1 MREAVHAFKYN
12 GLQALASPLAELMAQ
27 YWRAHP
33 LPAHVLVP
41 VPLHRARQRKRGY
54 NQAELLARGLGQ
66 RIGLPVDT
74 TSLVR
79 QRSTA
84 PQVELDALQRKQ
96 NVAGAFE
103 VQDNNLSGQEVLLI
117 DDVCTTAATLDA
129 CAIAL
134 RGAGARSVRA
144 LTLTRAR

>member
-1 MREAVHAFKYN
+1 VREAVHAFKYD
-12 GLQALASPLAELMAQ
+12 GLQALADPLADLMAQ
-27 YWRAHP
+27 YWKDHP
-33 LPAHVLVP
+33 LPARVLVP
-41 VPLHRARQRKRGY
+41 VPLHRARQRERGY

-79 QRSTA
+79 QRPTA
-84 PQVELDALQRKQ
+84 PQVELDAVQRKQ
-96 NVAGAFE
+96 NVAGAFK
-103 VQDNNLSGQEVLLI
+103 VQDSSLSGQEVLLI

-134 RGAGARSVRA
+134 REAGARSVRA